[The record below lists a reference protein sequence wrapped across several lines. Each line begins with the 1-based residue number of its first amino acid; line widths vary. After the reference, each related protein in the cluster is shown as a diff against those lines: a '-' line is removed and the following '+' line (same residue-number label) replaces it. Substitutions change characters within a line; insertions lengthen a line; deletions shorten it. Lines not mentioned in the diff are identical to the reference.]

1 MSELWRL
8 TRAGAAEAAVA
19 RMAVLITEAFIVIFE
34 YEKKFVVVWRC

>member
-19 RMAVLITEAFIVIFE
+19 KIAVLMTEAFIVMWNE
-34 YEKKFVVVWRC
+34 L